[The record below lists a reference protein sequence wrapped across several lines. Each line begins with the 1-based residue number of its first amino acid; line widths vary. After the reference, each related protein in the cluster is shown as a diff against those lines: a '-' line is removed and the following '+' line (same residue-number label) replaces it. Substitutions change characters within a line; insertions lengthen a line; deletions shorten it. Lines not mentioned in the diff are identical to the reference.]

1 MRNLK
6 TFNTKAEY
14 DQALAAGLIP
24 NPCVSVVEGKVY
36 YYPDIET
43 PTPSDAELRMKNQV
57 LDVNETGRVEAEKA
71 REKREKDRQAAEL
84 LRVQAE
90 EDRKT
95 AEVERTTKYT
105 QWDQAEQ
112 GRASSETQRAAEYE
126 TLKNKLTSAAGSVE
140 EIRDHLPYVGTDNY
154 VYEWNSEQSRFDKT
168 GKYVKGEKGESG
180 KLLKIEK
187 NAETDLDDV
196 QLEPGALIEWVGEL
210 SRDLIIIGLLSNN
223 DGYVDEYAIKF
234 TTGNVVPRI
243 TFPSSVKVP
252 RTFIILPNH
261 IYTCTIVD
269 GVLEFGGQ
277 SR

>member
-14 DQALAAGLIP
+14 DQALAEGQIP

-57 LDVNETGRVEAEKA
+57 LDVNEEGRVQAEKA
-71 REKREKDRQAAEL
+71 REKKEKERQAAEL

-95 AEVERTTKYT
+95 AELERTTKYT

-112 GRASSETQRAAEYE
+112 ARTTSDIQRATEYE
-126 TLKNKLTSAAGSVE
+126 GLKNRLTGDINIAE

-154 VYEWNSEQSRFDKT
+154 VYEWNSTQSRFDKT
-168 GKYVKGEKGESG
+168 EKYVKGEKGESG
-180 KLLKIEK
+180 KLLKVVK
-187 NAETDLDDV
+187 DAGTDLNVIID
-196 QLEPGALIEWVGEL
+196 PGTFTEWAGEL
-210 SRDLIIIGLLSNN
+210 SGNLTITLGQGN
-223 DGYVDEYAIKF
+223 GEYVNEYAVRF
-234 TTGNVVPRI
+234 TTGNTVPQI
-243 TFPSSVKVP
+243 NFPSSVKVP

-261 IYTCTIVD
+261 IYTCTIID
-269 GVLEFGGQ
+269 SVLEYGGQ

>member
-14 DQALAAGLIP
+14 DQALAAGQIP

-57 LDVNETGRVEAEKA
+57 LDVNEAGRVEAEKA
-71 REKREKDRQAAEL
+71 REKKEKERQAAEL

-95 AEVERTTKYT
+95 AELERTTKYT

-112 GRASSETQRAAEYE
+112 ARTTSDTQRATEYE
-126 TLKNKLTSAAGSVE
+126 GLKNRLTNAVNSAE
-140 EIRDHLPYVGTDNY
+140 EIKNHLPYVGTDNY
-154 VYEWNSEQSRFDKT
+154 VYEWNTAQSRFDKT
-168 GKYVKGEKGESG
+168 EKYVKGERGESG
-180 KLLKIEK
+180 RLVKVIKD
-187 NAETDLDDV
+187 AGTDLNVTID
-196 QLEPGALIEWVGEL
+196 PGTFTEWTGEL
-210 SRDLIIIGLLSNN
+210 SGNLTITLGQGS
-223 DGYVDEYAIKF
+223 GEFVDEYAVRF
-234 TTGNVVPRI
+234 TVGNTIPRI
-243 TFPSSVKVP
+243 NFPSNIKVP

-261 IYTCTIVD
+261 IYTCTIID
-269 GVLEFGGQ
+269 GVLEYGGQ

>member
-14 DQALAAGLIP
+14 DQALVAGQIP

-57 LDVNETGRVEAEKA
+57 LDVNESGRVEAEKV
-71 REKREKDRQAAEL
+71 REKKEKERQAAEL

-126 TLKNKLTSAAGSVE
+126 VLKNKLTSAVSSAE
-140 EIRDHLPYVGTDNY
+140 EIKDHLPYVGTDNY

-168 GKYVKGEKGESG
+168 EKYVKGEQGESG
-180 KLLKIEK
+180 KLVKVVK
-187 NAETDLDDV
+187 DAGTDLNV
-196 QLEPGALIEWVGEL
+196 TIEPGTFTEWTGEL
-210 SRDLIIIGLLSNN
+210 SGNLTIALGQGSSE
-223 DGYVDEYAIKF
+223 YVNEYAVRF
-234 TTGNVVPRI
+234 TTGTTIPRI

>member
-6 TFNTKAEY
+6 TFRTKAEY

-57 LDVNETGRVEAEKA
+57 LDVNESGRVEAEKA
-71 REKREKDRQAAEL
+71 REKKEKDRQAAEI

-95 AEVERTTKYT
+95 AEIERTTKYT

-154 VYEWNSEQSRFDKT
+154 VYEWNTAQSRFDKT
-168 GKYVKGEKGESG
+168 EKYVKGEQGESG
-180 KLLKIEK
+180 KLVKVVK
-187 NAETDLDDV
+187 NAGTDLNV
-196 QLEPGALIEWVGEL
+196 TIEPGTFTEWTGEL
-210 SRDLIIIGLLSNN
+210 SGNLTITLGQGS
-223 DGYVDEYAIKF
+223 GEYVNEYAVRF
-234 TTGNVVPRI
+234 TTGTTIPRI
-243 TFPSSVKVP
+243 TFPSSVRVP